1 MIKLF
6 VLIIFSSISLNGY
19 CQIKDVHNFKNEM
32 HLRKSRVYKIIG
44 YSCLATAT
52 GFFIKGSIL
61 SKAQRRANPGDC
73 FACWDGLGEDIAGVS
88 FLVLSIPAL
97 VIGANQKHKSKA
109 LSITINNNKTT
120 QLMNNVVMHITQPT
134 INFKITF

>member
-6 VLIIFSSISLNGY
+6 FLIIFFSISLNSY
-19 CQIKDVHNFKNEM
+19 CQIKNVENVKSEM
-32 HLRKSRVYKIIG
+32 HLRKSRIYKIIG

-52 GFFIKGSIL
+52 GLFIKGSIL
-61 SKAQRRANPGDC
+61 SKAQRRANPDDC
-73 FACWDGLGEDIAGVS
+73 FACWDGLGEDIAGFT
-88 FLVLSIPAL
+88 FLVLSVPPLI
-97 VIGANQKHKSKA
+97 IGANQKHKSKA